1 MTKPVRLA
9 LVVVVTMAGPLP
21 AQRQGQTAFWMA
33 VGVGAGYLGRVGS
46 VGLYGAYNYQRGANL
61 FTLRS
66 ASAVDLANALF
77 GVFGLT
83 GNTAVSDFGLLYGR
97 ATRPGLKFA
106 GLSAGIG
113 LAQVSRDTAFTNR
126 KTYHFTLP
134 LEGQLAWRPAKFIG
148 VMLLGFA
155 SLNGGRS
162 FGGMTV
168 GVQLGRL
175 Y

>member
-1 MTKPVRLA
+1 MMKPVRLG
-9 LVVVVTMAGPLP
+9 LVAVVTIAGPLA
-21 AQRQGQTAFWMA
+21 AQRQRQTAFWMA
-33 VGVGAGYLGRVGS
+33 VGVGAGYIDRAGS
-46 VGLYGAYNYQRGANL
+46 VGVYGAYNYQRGANL

-66 ASAVDLANALF
+66 ANALDLVNTLF
-77 GVFGLT
+77 GVFGLS
-83 GNTAVSDFGLLYGR
+83 GNTAASDFGLLYGR
-97 ATRPGLKFA
+97 ATHPGHRFA

-113 LAQVSRDTAFTNR
+113 LAQVSRDTAFTSR

-148 VMLLGFA
+148 VMLLAFA
-155 SLNGGRS
+155 SLNRGQS
-162 FGGMTV
+162 FEGMTV